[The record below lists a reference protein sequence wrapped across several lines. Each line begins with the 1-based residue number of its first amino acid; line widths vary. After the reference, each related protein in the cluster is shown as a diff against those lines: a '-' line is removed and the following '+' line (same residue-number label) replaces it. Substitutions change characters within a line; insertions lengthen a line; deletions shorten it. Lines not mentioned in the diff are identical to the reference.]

1 MGYLR
6 GSLLPSSPPPNL
18 TGGIAEP
25 SPWGRTKHLF
35 HGWDGSVWDVTD
47 GRDGV
52 FLMPEGI
59 EGMGMPEIQ
68 NYTFSS
74 PVVHGVEW
82 EGWRATGR
90 DCHWV
95 IGVFEDSSV
104 EWLEMKKA
112 FWKIFRPGK
121 TMRWEVILPNSERYN
136 LIVRFKEDNT
146 SIYARDPVRLGWAI
160 YGITCMTEQ
169 PFWEG
174 EPVSFTFEKSDPGTP
189 TDFFGPTGFGPPFN
203 IGSSNSAVIETATLN
218 NPGDV
223 ETYARWEAYGP
234 FSTATVGL
242 NGATVVLP
250 ALLAGDVIIID
261 TDPRNLTAEKNGVD
275 IMKSLGF
282 FDFAEIPPGED
293 IELSLGLIGTGKIVA
308 GFTPLY
314 MRSI

>member
-6 GSLLPSSPPPNL
+6 GSLLPSEPPPNL
-18 TGGIAEP
+18 GGGTAEP
-25 SPWGRTKHLF
+25 SPWGRVKHLF

-59 EGMGMPEIQ
+59 EGMGMPEIE

-82 EGWRATGR
+82 EGWRASGR
-90 DCHWV
+90 DCHFV
-95 IGVFEDSSV
+95 VGIFEDSSV
-104 EWLEMKKA
+104 EWLQMKKA

-121 TMRWEVILPNSERYN
+121 TIRWEIILPNSERYN
-136 LIVRFKEDNT
+136 ITMRFKEDG
-146 SIYARDPVRLGWAI
+146 SSVYARDPVRLGWAI
-160 YGITCMTEQ
+160 YGITCMVEQ

-174 EPVSFTFEKSDPGTP
+174 EPVEFTFENPGSGP
-189 TDFFGPTGFGPPFN
+189 DDFFGDSGVGPPFY
-203 IGSSNSAVIETATLN
+203 ISSSSGATIDTATLN

-223 ETYARWEAYGP
+223 ETYAKWTAYGP
-234 FSTATVGL
+234 FTTATVGI
-242 NGATVVLP
+242 GDYTIDLP
-250 ALLAGDVIIID
+250 ETFADDVIVID
-261 TDPRNLTAEKNGVD
+261 TDPRNLTAELNGVD

-293 IELSLGLIGTGKIVA
+293 IVLALGMNGTGKIVA
-308 GFTPLY
+308 SFTPLY
-314 MRSI
+314 LRSI

>member
-6 GSLLPSSPPPNL
+6 GSLLPSEPPPAL
-18 TGGIAEP
+18 GGGTAEP
-25 SPWGRTKHLF
+25 SPWGRVKHLF

-59 EGMGMPEIQ
+59 EGMGMPEID

-82 EGWRATGR
+82 EGWRASGR

-95 IGVFEDSSV
+95 IGIFEDSSV
-104 EWLEMKKA
+104 EWLKNKKA
-112 FWKIFRPGK
+112 FWNIFRPGK
-121 TMRWEVILPNSERYN
+121 TMRWEVILPNAERYS
-136 LIVRFKEDNT
+136 LTVRFKADTT
-146 SIYARDPVRLGWAI
+146 SVYSRDPVRLGWAI
-160 YGITCMTEQ
+160 YGITCFPEQ

-174 EPVSFTFEKSDPGTP
+174 LPISYRFENADPGIP
-189 TDFFGPTGFGPPFN
+189 TDFFGTTGFGPPFN
-203 IGSSNSAVIETATLN
+203 IGASNSAVVETATLN

-223 ETYARWEAYGP
+223 ETYARWEAHGP

-242 NGATVVLP
+242 NGATVDLP
-250 ALLAGDVIIID
+250 ALVEGDVIVIN
-261 TDPRNLTAEKNGVD
+261 TDPRELTATKNGVD

-282 FDFAEIPPGED
+282 FDFAEIPPGQD
-293 IELSLGLIGTGKIVA
+293 IELSLGLIGTGHIIA
-308 GFTPLY
+308 SFTPLY
-314 MRSI
+314 LRSI

>member
-6 GSLLPSSPPPNL
+6 GSLLPNVPPPSL
-18 TGGIAEP
+18 GGGTAEP
-25 SPWGRTKHLF
+25 NPWGRIKHLF

-59 EGMGMPEIQ
+59 EGMGMPDIQ
-68 NYTFSS
+68 NYTFDS

-95 IGVFEDSSV
+95 IGIFEDSSV
-104 EWLEMKKA
+104 EWLEMKSA

-121 TMRWEVILPNSERYN
+121 TMRWEIILPNSERYSIN
-136 LIVRFKEDNT
+136 VRFKADST
-146 SIYARDPVRLGWAI
+146 SVYARDPVRLGWAI
-160 YGITCMTEQ
+160 YGITCFAEQ

-174 EPVSFTFEKSDPGTP
+174 DPISYTFEKHDT
-189 TDFFGPTGFGPPFN
+189 TLDDFFGPTGFGPPFF
-203 IGSSNSAVIETATLN
+203 IASSASANIETATLN

-223 ETYARWEAYGP
+223 ESYARWTAYGP
-234 FSTATVGL
+234 FSTASVGL
-242 NGATVVLP
+242 NGAVVNLP
-250 ALLAGDVIIID
+250 AALAGDVFVINS
-261 TDPRNLTAEKNGVD
+261 DPRELTATKNGVD
-275 IMKSLGF
+275 IMPSLGF

-293 IELSLGLIGTGKIVA
+293 IELALGMNGTGKIVA
-308 GFTPLY
+308 EFTPYYL
-314 MRSI
+314 RSV